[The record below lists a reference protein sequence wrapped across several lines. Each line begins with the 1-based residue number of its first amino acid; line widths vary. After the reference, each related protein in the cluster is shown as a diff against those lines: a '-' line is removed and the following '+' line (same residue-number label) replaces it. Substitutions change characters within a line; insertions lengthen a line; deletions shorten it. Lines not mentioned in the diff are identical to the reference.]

1 MIINNLDLL
10 KICRLLANNM
20 FVIVCVYFFLDKLY
34 TRKQSDRK
42 VYVLF
47 YSLAIL
53 FNFIA
58 SLVGIP
64 IVNSLTSILSINLLS
79 LSLYEV
85 KKLQSLV
92 NCTLFLVSAVFCDII
107 SSIIVSSVTS
117 SSLDVATNNEIMLF
131 SSSVLS
137 WIFIFILL
145 KVMTISLSG
154 NNLLNIKF
162 KELTFFTTLTA
173 TEIFITAYILSIIE
187 SNSSGAIVL
196 FILVT
201 FFGLNIYVSH
211 LLNVVSKSNALQ
223 YNLELAEQQNIL
235 QLKYYNE
242 LIRKQEQSQQVI
254 HDVKKHI
261 ITLEGLFR
269 TNDDKK
275 ADEYYKDFC
284 NTLDKLDF
292 AFNCNNK
299 IVSIIVDNKLTIAKK
314 NNIDF
319 KIYIEDVPFD
329 FISDLDITTM
339 FGNLLDNS
347 FEECSFAS
355 SEDKKWVKLIVEKR
369 NDFIFICISN
379 PIFSD
384 VESIDGELKTIK
396 KGNKGIGLA
405 NVDNAVLKY
414 NGNLLSE
421 IKNNEF
427 ISSITI
433 PTTLD

>member
-1 MIINNLDLL
+1 MIINNLELL
-10 KICRLLANNM
+10 KIFRLLANNI
-20 FVIVCVYFFLDKLY
+20 FVIVCASFFLDKLY
-34 TRKQSDRK
+34 IRKYSDRK

-58 SLVGIP
+58 SMVGIP
-64 IVNSLTSILSINLLS
+64 LINSLTSIISINLLS

-92 NCTLFLVSAVFCDII
+92 NCTLFVVSAVFCDII
-107 SSIIVSSVTS
+107 SSIIVSSVTY
-117 SSLDVATNNEIMLF
+117 SSLDVATSNEVMLF

-137 WIFIFILL
+137 WILIFILL
-145 KVMTISLSG
+145 KVMTISLSE
-154 NNLLNIKF
+154 NDLLNIKF
-162 KELTFFTTLTA
+162 KELTFFTILTA

-187 SNSSGAIVL
+187 YTSSGAVVL
-196 FILVT
+196 FILAT

-269 TNDDKK
+269 SNDGKK

-284 NTLDKLDF
+284 YTLDKLEF
-292 AFNCNNK
+292 AFNCDNK
-299 IVSIIVDNKLTIAKK
+299 IVSIIVDNKLTIAKD
-314 NNIDF
+314 NSIDF
-319 KIYIEDVPFD
+319 KIYIEDMSFD
-329 FISDLDITTM
+329 FMSDLDITTI

-355 SEDKKWVKLIVEKR
+355 DNDNKWVKLIVEKR

-384 VESIDGELKTIK
+384 VESIDGELNTIK
-396 KGNKGIGLA
+396 EGHKGIGLV
-405 NVDNAVLKY
+405 NVNDAVAKY
-414 NGNLLSE
+414 NGNLLAE
-421 IKNNEF
+421 IKNSEF

-433 PTTLD
+433 PITLD